1 MRFCPTK
8 KKLVFYISSRKDIY
22 NRRSA
27 YENGSHVLFNIY
39 LICIHLS
46 SGRCWT
52 RDKQRRK
59 LAAKGKVDEENHKTD
74 EGGDV
79 IVIR

>member
-1 MRFCPTK
+1 MK
-8 KKLVFYISSRKDIY
+8 M
-22 NRRSA
+22 
-27 YENGSHVLFNIY
+27 SHVLFNIY

-46 SGRCWT
+46 SGRYWT